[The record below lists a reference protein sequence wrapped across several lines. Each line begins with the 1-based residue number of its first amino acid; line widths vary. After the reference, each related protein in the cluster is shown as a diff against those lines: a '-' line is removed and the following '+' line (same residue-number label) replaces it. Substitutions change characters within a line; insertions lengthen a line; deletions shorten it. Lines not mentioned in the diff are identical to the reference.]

1 MSIKEELSIHFS
13 KEEVNN
19 YFEELSK
26 ISNITK
32 NSYKKSREL
41 IIKSNNYLN
50 DDKLK
55 MLEMLDV
62 LYTKTYK
69 KINTSNY
76 DGKAYCQLFF
86 EDFLNFLEKN
96 QLSINELK
104 VLFSIYKT
112 LNHANEFGN
121 VLLNLNQKDL
131 AEKTKIDASNLN
143 KVIKKLIEKNLLKKE
158 NKNIYLNYQYF
169 WRGSQVDYDIYSE
182 KYSKIVSKNNSND

>member
-1 MSIKEELSIHFS
+1 MSIKEQLINHFT
-13 KEEVNN
+13 KKEVNS

-41 IIKSNNYLN
+41 IINSNNYLN

-76 DGKAYCQLFF
+76 DGKVYCQLFF

-112 LNHANEFGN
+112 LNEANEFGN

-131 AEKTKIDASNLN
+131 AEKTKIDTSNLN
-143 KVIKKLIEKNLLKKE
+143 KVINKLIEKNLLKKE

-169 WRGSQVDYDIYSE
+169 YRGSQVDYDIYRD

>member
-1 MSIKEELSIHFS
+1 MSIKEQLINHFT
-13 KEEVNN
+13 KKEVNS

-41 IIKSNNYLN
+41 IINSNNYLN

-76 DGKAYCQLFF
+76 DGKVYCQLFF

-112 LNHANEFGN
+112 LNEANEFGN

-169 WRGSQVDYDIYSE
+169 YRGSQVDYDIYSE
-182 KYSKIVSKNNSND
+182 KYSKIKNCK